1 MKIFGLSLKPEL
13 IAEQIPGKL
22 ILRTT
27 AALDNVAELYEANER
42 SVCFY
47 QNKHYKEQL
56 YSCQAGLIFV
66 PKDFDEAELPER
78 NLFKTDMPYAYF
90 MMLVTKWLQLDHK
103 EVDKTISVK
112 ADIAKD
118 AEIADDVTIAA
129 GVVIGSKVK
138 IGKGSVLE
146 ANCVIRENAV
156 IGENCHLFPNVTI
169 YHECILENNV
179 ILHSGVRIGADGF
192 GYLLYEGK
200 QVKVPQVG
208 NVIIRDDVEIGA
220 NSCVDRA
227 TLGSTVIGKGSKIDN
242 LVQVGHNCIIGEQSI
257 LCAQVGLAGNTRVG
271 DRAYLAGQ
279 VGTANQITIGDE
291 AMVGA
296 QSGVS
301 GDVKAGTKVFGYP
314 AIDAGL
320 AKRIMISQK
329 YLPEIVKKY
338 RKEIKG
344 KK

>member
-13 IAEQIPGKL
+13 IAAQIPGYL
-22 ILRTT
+22 ILRSPI
-27 AALDNVAELYEANER
+27 ALDNVAELDEANER
-42 SVCFY
+42 SACFY

-56 YSCQAGLIFV
+56 YKCQAGLIFV
-66 PKDFDEAELPER
+66 PKDFDENELPER

-90 MMLVTKWLQLDHK
+90 MMLVSKWLVLDHNPIMK
-103 EVDKTISVK
+103 KISDK
-112 ADIAKD
+112 ADIAED
-118 AEIADDVTIAA
+118 AEISDDVDIAA
-129 GVVIGSKVK
+129 GVVIGSRVK
-138 IGKGSVLE
+138 IGKGSVIE
-146 ANCVIRENAV
+146 GNCVIRKNAV

-169 YHECILENNV
+169 YHECVLESGI

-192 GYLLYEGK
+192 GFMLHEGR
-200 QVKVPQVG
+200 QMKVPQVG
-208 NVIIRDDVEIGA
+208 NVIIRADVEIGA

-227 TLGSTVIGKGSKIDN
+227 TLGSTVIGKGTKLDN
-242 LVQVGHNCIIGEQSI
+242 LVQVGHNCVIGEHSI
-257 LCAQVGLAGNTRVG
+257 LCAQVGLAGNTNIG
-271 DRAYLAGQ
+271 DRVYLAGQ

-301 GDVKAGTKVFGYP
+301 SDVAAGTKVFGYP

-338 RKEIKG
+338 RKDIKG